1 MVTSTGPEIIW
12 KYFPDLS
19 ESMRD
24 QMTNLGPLYRTFNAE
39 VNVISRKDINQIYLH
54 HILHS
59 LSLHSFLVPSSG
71 QRILD
76 LGTGG
81 GFPGIPLAVCFPD
94 NHFTLIDGSR
104 KKIRIVQ
111 QIASKLGLTNVDALH
126 IRAEDLIGT
135 FDHIVCRAVSNTKQ
149 LLSWM
154 KHLTTDQTQ
163 IDLLKGGD
171 LTQELAFLSPR
182 KFQVFDI
189 SDNFVEPYFTT
200 KKIVSIR

>member
-1 MVTSTGPEIIW
+1 MVASTGPEIIW

-19 ESMRD
+19 ET
-24 QMTNLGPLYRTFNAE
+24 MTEQIIQLGPLYRSHNAK
-39 VNVISRKDINQIYLH
+39 VNVISRKDIDQIYIH

-59 LSLHSFLVPSSG
+59 LTLHSFLAPSSG
-71 QRILD
+71 QKILD

-81 GFPGIPLAVCFPD
+81 GFPGIPLAICFPD
-94 NHFTLIDGSR
+94 KHFTLIDGSR

-111 QIASKLGLTNVDALH
+111 RIVSSLGLTNVDALH
-126 IRAEDLIGT
+126 IRAEDLIGS
-135 FDHIVCRAVSNTKQ
+135 FDHIVCRAVSNTRQ

-154 KHLTTDQTQ
+154 EHLTTDQRQ

-171 LTQELAFLSPR
+171 LSQELAFLSPGNF
-182 KFQVFDI
+182 KVFDI
-189 SDNFVEPYFTT
+189 SDYFVEPFFAT